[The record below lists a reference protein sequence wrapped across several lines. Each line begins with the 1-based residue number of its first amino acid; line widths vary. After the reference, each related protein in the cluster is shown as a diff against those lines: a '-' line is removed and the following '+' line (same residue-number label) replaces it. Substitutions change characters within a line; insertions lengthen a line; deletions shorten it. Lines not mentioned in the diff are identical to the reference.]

1 MAGEHILIVEDDEDT
16 AKLLRNFL
24 KRETF
29 QISVAEDGK
38 KALRMAK
45 DLQPHIILLDI
56 IMAGLNGFQ
65 VCEKLKNNFY
75 TSHIPIIMLTVKE
88 STFDRIRGLETGADD
103 YITKPFD
110 SKELVARIRA
120 VLRRTHLERDVNPL
134 TGLPGNIMIEKEIK
148 ERIRSGG
155 LFAVL
160 YADIDSFKAY
170 NDYYGYGLGDRAIKF
185 IGDVILS
192 SVEGYGNEGDFV
204 GHIGGDDF
212 IIVTTP
218 DRIEPICKNIIGVV
232 EATSIHLYEKEDRER
247 GYIEVKNRWNETL
260 RFCTRFEITIA
271 SATNKHRRL
280 NSHIQVSDILAS
292 VKRYGKAQKGSIWVE
307 DKRRHEEVKR

>member
-1 MAGEHILIVEDDEDT
+1 MAGEHVLIVEDDEDT
-16 AKLLRNFL
+16 VKLLRNLL
-24 KRETF
+24 KKETF
-29 QISVAEDGK
+29 QLSVAEDGNE
-38 KALRMAK
+38 ALRMAK
-45 DLQPHIILLDI
+45 NLQPHIILLDI

-75 TSHIPIIMLTVKE
+75 TSHIPIIMLTIKE
-88 STFDRIRGLETGADD
+88 STFDRIKGLEIGADD
-103 YITKPFD
+103 YIAKPFD
-110 SKELVARIRA
+110 PKELVARIRA

-148 ERIRSGG
+148 RRIESGE

-160 YADIDSFKAY
+160 YADIDNFKAY
-170 NDYYGYGLGDRAIKF
+170 NDYYGYSLGDRAIKF

-192 SVEGYGNEGDFV
+192 SVEGYGNESDFV

-218 DRIEPICKNIIGVV
+218 DKTEPICKNIIGTV
-232 EATSIHLYEKEDRER
+232 ESTSSHLYEEEDRKR

-260 RFCTRFEITIA
+260 RFNTRFEITIA
-271 SATNKHRRL
+271 SATNKYRRL
-280 NSHIQVSDILAS
+280 SSHVQVSDILAS
-292 VKRYGKAQKGSIWVE
+292 VKEYGKAQKGSIWVE
-307 DKRRHEEVKR
+307 DKRRHEEVKK